1 MEVSAEEPLLN
12 SYQEVTQSE
21 ADDMNLEQ
29 LTNKVF
35 YGTLLKGMRKFLIIR
50 APYCFLN
57 NTSYKYEL
65 RICDEATQVIKFHT
79 LIPQDEFVG
88 LDDAFFVNHTVQLR
102 MLCKDKEEQSPAQWS
117 QSI

>member
-1 MEVSAEEPLLN
+1 MLN
-12 SYQEVTQSE
+12 SYQEVTNSDAE
-21 ADDMNLEQ
+21 DINLEQ

-50 APYCFLN
+50 APFCFLN
-57 NTSYKYEL
+57 NSSYKYEL

-79 LIPQDEFVG
+79 VVPQEEFVG

-102 MLCKDKEEQSPAQWS
+102 MIRKDKEEQTLAQWS